1 MNCWSKNRGVIL
13 IMFNTGHALPLVE
26 TRILRPRM
34 VRGADAQQPRR
45 GDGSRPQQWPVRDL
59 DFAAIKPQSRTL
71 QGRAHITVS
80 ICPRPQTW
88 QQVVRERGQA
98 PSKPSLGQAMATN
111 SPCPSPV
118 REFGEPATTGR
129 PLTKTGRGLC
139 TAKAWLHHHIG
150 AFFWPPTEFPIHIKL
165 APIYG
170 LI

>member
-1 MNCWSKNRGVIL
+1 
-13 IMFNTGHALPLVE
+13 
-26 TRILRPRM
+26 M
-34 VRGADAQQPRR
+34 VRAADAQRPSS
-45 GDGSRPQQWPVRDL
+45 GNGSRPQQWPVRDL
-59 DFAAIKPQSRTL
+59 DFAAIKAQSRTL

-80 ICPRPQTW
+80 ICTRPQTW

-98 PSKPSLGQAMATN
+98 PRKPSRGQAMATN
-111 SPCPSPV
+111 APCPSPV

-129 PLTKTGRGLC
+129 PLTKTGRGLR
-139 TAKAWLHHHIG
+139 TAKARLHHHIG